1 MPTLVS
7 PSRVGHGDHGRDDKS
22 RRESPSVSLKLRIR
36 VAVKR
41 DTLTRELAQGA
52 DPTAAPARALRAS
65 QLTSGRRRRQ
75 MIRTWRRTIAE
86 ARQPAVTRAMVGIIN
101 RRAVLEA
108 EDAIQELIER
118 LRSPDPVT
126 AKGMAMAER
135 IVTDGISSPL
145 YSPAER
151 GTLRRQLLVAT
162 AELDPEPLELPSA
175 A

>member
-22 RRESPSVSLKLRIR
+22 RRESPSVSLKLRMR

-52 DPTAAPARALRAS
+52 DPTATPERALRAS

-75 MIRTWRRTIAE
+75 MIRTWRRAIAE

-135 IVTDGISSPL
+135 IVTDGASSPL
-145 YSPAER
+145 YNPSGR
-151 GTLRRQLLVAT
+151 GTLRRLMLVAT
-162 AELDPEPLELPSA
+162 AELDAEPFELPIA